1 MTNNIKEI
9 LIEEFKNDPV
19 YRMVIDNRLEGYLF
33 PDSLLEIDT
42 KKTYSTIEAGNI
54 IGRKDSTIRNYF
66 KTELLDYINPEKVGN
81 IYRLDYI
88 NIFKIHMISL
98 LFEKGRKNK
107 SEIAYE
113 LGLKPGIQ
121 LGTGVDTPE
130 FIKRQNEEIDKIKK
144 YLAFMTQ
151 KLQIQNDLRLLENER
166 NDKNIK
172 LITLENKLELLKKEY
187 REEDYFNAISTAV
200 EELSELEIKNTKLI
214 KELKDKK
221 SFFNWFSKKATI
233 EKDLEI
239 SNPAE
244 RISSILKSGDNT
256 ENRKEEINKI
266 NNEINKLQSEI
277 KHLDQAITEKQ
288 NMLNASESLNINFD
302 EEKSYIE

>member
-113 LGLKPGIQ
+113 LGLKPG
-121 LGTGVDTPE
+121 
-130 FIKRQNEEIDKIKK
+130 
-144 YLAFMTQ
+144 
-151 KLQIQNDLRLLENER
+151 
-166 NDKNIK
+166 
-172 LITLENKLELLKKEY
+172 
-187 REEDYFNAISTAV
+187 
-200 EELSELEIKNTKLI
+200 
-214 KELKDKK
+214 
-221 SFFNWFSKKATI
+221 
-233 EKDLEI
+233 
-239 SNPAE
+239 
-244 RISSILKSGDNT
+244 
-256 ENRKEEINKI
+256 
-266 NNEINKLQSEI
+266 
-277 KHLDQAITEKQ
+277 
-288 NMLNASESLNINFD
+288 
-302 EEKSYIE
+302 

>member
-144 YLAFMTQ
+144 YLVFMTQ